1 MPSIYT
7 GNFSMVVM
15 PGSNAIITK
24 NAEVQN
30 IALQQGAQFQ
40 VNPAIQFKVNQ

>member
-15 PGSNAIITK
+15 PGNNAVITR
-24 NAEVQN
+24 NTEVKSM
-30 IALQQGAQFQ
+30 ALQQGAQFQ
-40 VNPAIQFKVNQ
+40 VNPAVQLKVNQ